1 MRYRPLATSYFI
13 FLLTLAVANLAA
25 PLEAAADPYEL
36 VAQDRIALRVVE
48 WRSGEAEFKDWSVL
62 NGTFVINDDG
72 AISIPLVGEV
82 AAAGLTTKELSA
94 RVATLLQQSAGLA
107 NKPSAAV
114 EIAQYGPIYVV
125 GGVDKPGQYP
135 FSTDLTVMKAISL
148 AGGFEREREASGSR
162 LERDRIQ
169 AAGTL
174 GGAELDYNGLLMRR
188 TRLKA
193 EKEGKPDFETPEELR
208 GVDGVDG
215 LHAEELD
222 LMKLRRIE
230 LESKIA
236 AAKGIGDLYTH
247 EIETLQNK
255 ISAQQRQVELV
266 KKELL
271 SINSLVDKGLI
282 QSSRRLS
289 LDRDESDA
297 ETKLLDLEFQL
308 IRARQLL
315 EENRRDSDE
324 LVNSMNSQIQTELN
338 EVVRDIAKAD
348 LQTRVARLLIEET
361 AYEKQRQMLDE
372 EDGDSA
378 IRFQI
383 ARRSDNGE
391 TVRID
396 ASADSKIKP
405 RDLVEVIA
413 GPSNATKLRA
423 AVPKPTRH
431 DLAAANDPENQKWKP

>member
-1 MRYRPLATSYFI
+1 MRSRNPRTGYFTH
-13 FLLTLAVANLAA
+13 LLTFTAANLAMLL
-25 PLEAAADPYEL
+25 PAAADPYRL
-36 VAQDRIALRVVE
+36 VTQDRIALRVVE
-48 WRSGEAEFKDWSVL
+48 WRPGEAEAKDWSVL
-62 NGTFVINDDG
+62 NGTFMINDDG

-82 AAAGLTTKELSA
+82 TAMGLTTKELSA
-94 RVATLLQQSAGLA
+94 RIAILLQQSAGLA
-107 NKPSAAV
+107 NTPSAAV
-114 EIAQYGPIYVV
+114 EIAQYGPIYIA
-125 GGVDKPGQYP
+125 GAVDKPGQYP
-135 FSTDLTVMKAISL
+135 YSPDLTVMKAISL
-148 AGGFEREREASGSR
+148 AGGLERERDAIGSR

-193 EKEGKPDFETPEELR
+193 EKEGKPDFETPDELR
-208 GVDGVDG
+208 GADGVDAI
-215 LHAEELD
+215 HAEELD

-236 AAKGIGDLYTH
+236 AAKGIGDLYIH

-255 ISAQQRQVELV
+255 IGAQQRQVELV
-266 KKELL
+266 KKELS

-297 ETKLLDLEFQL
+297 ESKLLDLDFQL

-315 EENRRDSDE
+315 EENRRDAEE

-348 LQTRVARLLIEET
+348 LQTKVARLLIEET

-372 EDGDSA
+372 KNDDDA

-383 ARRSDNGE
+383 ARRGENGE

-396 ASADSKIKP
+396 ASADSKIEP

-413 GPSNATKLRA
+413 APSNGSKLRA
-423 AVPKPTRH
+423 AVPSLTPH
-431 DLAAANDPENQKWKP
+431 DLASTNNNPKN

>member
-1 MRYRPLATSYFI
+1 MRNGNPRTGRFVL
-13 FLLTLAVANLAA
+13 LLTLAAVNLALLS
-25 PLEAAADPYEL
+25 PAAADPYRL
-36 VAQDRIALRVVE
+36 VPQDRIALRVVE
-48 WRSGEAEFKDWSVL
+48 WRSGEAEIKDWNVL
-62 NGTFVINDDG
+62 NGTFMVNDDG

-82 AAAGLTTKELSA
+82 TAVGLTTKELSA
-94 RVATLLQQSAGLA
+94 RIAILLQQSAGLA
-107 NKPSAAV
+107 NTPSAAV
-114 EIAQYGPIYVV
+114 EIAQYGPIYIA
-125 GGVDKPGQYP
+125 GAVDKPGQYP
-135 FSTDLTVMKAISL
+135 FSPDLTVMKAISL
-148 AGGFEREREASGSR
+148 AGGFQREQDASGSR

-208 GVDGVDG
+208 GADGVEAI
-215 LHAEELD
+215 HAEELD
-222 LMKLRRIE
+222 LMKLRRVE

-236 AAKGIGDLYTH
+236 AAKGIGALYTH

-266 KKELL
+266 KKELS

-289 LDRDESDA
+289 LDRDETDA
-297 ETKLLDLEFQL
+297 ETKLLDLDFQL

-315 EENRRDSDE
+315 EENKRDAEE

-348 LQTRVARLLIEET
+348 LQTKVARLLIEET
-361 AYEKQRQMLDE
+361 AYEKQRQLLDE
-372 EDGDSA
+372 KDGDDA

-383 ARRSDNGE
+383 TRRSENGE
-391 TVRID
+391 TVRIE
-396 ASADSKIKP
+396 ASADSKIEP

-413 GPSNATKLRA
+413 GPSNGSKLRA
-423 AVPKPTRH
+423 TVPSTTQH
-431 DLAAANDPENQKWKP
+431 DLASANNPKN